1 MPQSARSEGAATR
14 HPDALEILG
23 MISTNYAS
31 ESHAPQGAQID
42 PSYTAAFALAH
53 EQAGFDR
60 VLIGYHSAAPDGFQV
75 AAYVAQRT
83 GRLGILLAHRPGVIQ
98 PTVAAR
104 QIATLDQFSGGRL
117 AVHIISGGSDAEQ
130 RRDGDFL
137 SKDERYA
144 RTDDYL
150 NVIKKTWAE
159 TTPFDHDGPYYQ
171 VRDSFSAV
179 KPVQQ
184 PHVPIFFGGASDA
197 AVRVAG
203 RHAETYAFF
212 GETLVQTAEIIGRVR
227 ASAAAHGR
235 PAPRF
240 SVSFRPILG
249 HTEDAAWARAER
261 ILADAQAIKDAGASI
276 FRRAATQSEGARRLL
291 EAAAGGKVR
300 DKRLWTEIA
309 TLTGAPGN
317 TTALVGT
324 PGQVV
329 DALLD
334 YYDLG
339 VRTFLFR
346 GFDPLEDAIG
356 YGRHLLPLL
365 RETVAERG
373 RPALV
378 AAE

>member
-1 MPQSARSEGAATR
+1 MSQ

-23 MISTNYAS
+23 MISTQYAS
-31 ESHAPQGAQID
+31 ETHVPQGPQID

-60 VLIGYHSAAPDGFQV
+60 ILIGYHSAAPDGFQV
-75 AAYVAQRT
+75 AAYVAQQTR
-83 GRLGILLAHRPGVIQ
+83 RLKILLAHRPGVVQ

-104 QIATLDQFSGGRL
+104 QLATLDQFSGGRL

-130 RRDGDFL
+130 QRDGDFL
-137 SKDERYA
+137 TKDERYA

-150 NVIKKTWAE
+150 DVVKKTWTE
-159 TTPFDHDGPYYQ
+159 TAPFDHDGPYYR

-179 KPVQQ
+179 KPLQQ
-184 PHVPIFFGGASDA
+184 PHVPIFFGGASEA
-197 AVRVAG
+197 ALRVAG

-212 GETLVQTAEIIGRVR
+212 GETLAQTREIIDRVR

-235 PAPRF
+235 PTPRF

-249 HTEDAAWARAER
+249 RTEEDAWARAER
-261 ILADAQAIKDAGASI
+261 ILAEAQAIKETGTSI
-276 FRRAATQSEGARRLL
+276 FRRAATQAEGARRLL
-291 EAAAGGKVR
+291 ETAAGGRVR

-309 TLTGAPGN
+309 KLTGAPGN
-317 TTALVGT
+317 TTSLVGT
-324 PGQVV
+324 AGQVV

-346 GFDPLEDAIG
+346 GFDPLEDTID

-365 RETVAERG
+365 REAVADRS
-373 RPALV
+373 RPALA

>member
-1 MPQSARSEGAATR
+1 MSH

-31 ESHAPQGAQID
+31 ETHAPTGPQID

-60 VLIGYHSAAPDGFQV
+60 ILIGYHSAAPDGFQV
-75 AAYVAQRT
+75 AAYVAQHT
-83 GRLGILLAHRPGVIQ
+83 TRLKILLAHRPGVIQ

-104 QIATLDQFSGGRL
+104 QLATLDQFSGGRL

-130 RRDGDFL
+130 QRDGDFL
-137 SKDERYA
+137 TKDERYA

-150 NVIKKTWAE
+150 DVVKKTWTE
-159 TTPFDHDGPYYQ
+159 TIPFDHDGPYYQ
-171 VRDSFSAV
+171 VRDSVSGV
-179 KPVQQ
+179 KPLQK
-184 PHVPIFFGGASDA
+184 PHIPIFFGGASNA

-212 GETLVQTAEIIGRVR
+212 GETLEQTAEIIGRVR
-227 ASAAAHGR
+227 ASAAANGR

-249 HTEDAAWARAER
+249 RTEAEAWSRAEH
-261 ILADAQAIKDAGASI
+261 ILAEATAIKDGGASL
-276 FRRAATQSEGARRLL
+276 FRRGGTQSEGARRLL
-291 EAAAGGKVR
+291 ETAAGGKVR

-309 TLTGAPGN
+309 ELTGAPGN
-317 TTALVGT
+317 STSLVGT
-324 PGQVV
+324 GDQVV
-329 DALLD
+329 EALLD

-339 VRTFLFR
+339 IRTFLFR
-346 GFDPLEDAIG
+346 GFDPLEDAID
-356 YGRHLLPLL
+356 YGRNLLPKL
-365 RETVAERG
+365 RAAVAEREQ
-373 RPALV
+373 PLAV

>member
-1 MPQSARSEGAATR
+1 MSQN
-14 HPDALEILG
+14 PDQLEILG

-31 ESHAPQGAQID
+31 ETHAPQGLQID

-60 VLIGYHSAAPDGFQV
+60 ILIGYHSAAPDGFQV
-75 AAYVAQRT
+75 AAYVVQAT
-83 GRLGILLAHRPGVIQ
+83 TKLKILLAHRPGVIQ

-104 QIATLDQFSGGRL
+104 QIATLDHFSGGRL

-130 RRDGDFL
+130 QRDGDFL
-137 SKDERYA
+137 TKDERYA

-150 NVIKKTWAE
+150 NVIKKSWTSPA
-159 TTPFDHDGPYYQ
+159 PFDHDGPYYR
-171 VRDSFSAV
+171 VRDSFSTV
-179 KPVQQ
+179 RPLQQ

-212 GETLVQTAEIIGRVR
+212 GETLEQTGEIIARVR
-227 ASAAAHGR
+227 ASAAEHGR
-235 PAPRF
+235 STPRF

-249 HTEDAAWARAER
+249 RTEAEAWERAKR
-261 ILADAQAIKDAGASI
+261 ILSDAQAIKDTGTSI
-276 FRRAATQSEGARRLL
+276 FRRGEIQSEGSRRLL
-291 EAAAGGKVR
+291 ETASGGKVR

-309 TLTGAPGN
+309 KLTGAPGN
-317 TTALVGT
+317 TTSLVGT
-324 PGQVV
+324 PDQVV

-346 GFDPLEDAIG
+346 GFDPLEDAID
-356 YGRHLLPLL
+356 YGRNLLPRL
-365 RETVAERG
+365 RAAVAEREH
-373 RPALV
+373 PLAV

>member
-1 MPQSARSEGAATR
+1 MSQ
-14 HPDALEILG
+14 HPDTLEILG

-31 ESHAPQGAQID
+31 EIHPPQGPQID

-60 VLIGYHSAAPDGFQV
+60 ILIGYHSAAPDGFQV
-75 AAYVAQRT
+75 AAYVAQAT
-83 GRLGILLAHRPGVIQ
+83 TKLKILLAHRPGVIQ

-130 RRDGDFL
+130 QRDGDFMT
-137 SKDERYA
+137 KDERYA

-150 NVIKKTWAE
+150 DLVKKTW
-159 TTPFDHDGPYYQ
+159 TSTGPFDHDGPFYK
-171 VRDSFSAV
+171 VRDSFS
-179 KPVQQ
+179 PIRSQQQ

-197 AVRVAG
+197 AIRVAG

-212 GETLVQTAEIIGRVR
+212 GETLEQTRESIARVR
-227 ASAAAHGR
+227 ASAAEHGR

-249 HTEDAAWARAER
+249 RTEEAAWDRAER
-261 ILADAQAIKDAGASI
+261 ILAEAQAIKDAGASP
-276 FRRAATQSEGARRLL
+276 FRRVTMESEGSRRLL
-291 EAAAGGKVR
+291 ETAAGGKVR

-309 TLTGAPGN
+309 KLTGAPGN
-317 TTALVGT
+317 STSLVGT
-324 PGQVV
+324 PDQVV

-339 VRTFLFR
+339 IRTFLFR
-346 GFDPLEDAIG
+346 GFDPLEDAID
-356 YGRHLLPLL
+356 YGRNLLPRL
-365 RETVAERG
+365 RAAVVEREH
-373 RPALV
+373 PLAV

>member
-1 MPQSARSEGAATR
+1 MSQ
-14 HPDALEILG
+14 HPDELEILG
-23 MISTNYAS
+23 MISTSYAS
-31 ESHAPQGAQID
+31 ETHVPKGAPID
-42 PSYTAAFALAH
+42 LSYTAAFALAH

-60 VLIGYHSAAPDGFQV
+60 ILIGYHSAAPDGFQV
-75 AAYVAQRT
+75 AAYVAQHT
-83 GRLGILLAHRPGVIQ
+83 TRLRILLAHRPGVIQ

-104 QIATLDQFSGGRL
+104 QIATLDHFSGGRL

-130 RRDGDFL
+130 QRDGDFL
-137 SKDERYA
+137 TKDERYA

-150 NVIKKTWAE
+150 DVVKKTWTSAA
-159 TTPFDHDGPYYQ
+159 PFDHDGPYYK
-171 VRDSFSAV
+171 VRDSFAAI

-197 AVRVAG
+197 AVRVSG

-212 GETLVQTAEIIGRVR
+212 GETLEQTAEIISRVR
-227 ASAAAHGR
+227 ASAAEHGR

-249 HTEDAAWARAER
+249 RTEAEAWDRAER
-261 ILADAQAIKDAGASI
+261 ILSEAQAIKDAGASI
-276 FRRAATQSEGARRLL
+276 FTRFSTQSEGARRLL
-291 EAAAGGKVR
+291 ETASGGKVR

-309 TLTGAPGN
+309 KLTGAPGN
-317 TTALVGT
+317 TTSLVGT
-324 PGQVV
+324 PDQVI

-346 GFDPLEDAIG
+346 GFDPLEDAID
-356 YGRHLLPLL
+356 YGRHLLPRL
-365 RETVAERG
+365 REAVAERSS
-373 RPALV
+373 PLLV

>member
-1 MPQSARSEGAATR
+1 MSQ

-23 MISTNYAS
+23 MISTSYAS
-31 ESHAPQGAQID
+31 ETHAHSGPVID

-60 VLIGYHSAAPDGFQV
+60 ILIGYHSAAPDGFQV
-75 AAYVAQRT
+75 AAYVAQATTRIK
-83 GRLGILLAHRPGVIQ
+83 ILLAHRPGVTQ

-130 RRDGDFL
+130 QRDGDFL
-137 SKDERYA
+137 TKDERYA

-150 NVIKKTWAE
+150 DVIKKSWTSPK
-159 TTPFDHDGPYYQ
+159 PFDHDGPYYQ

-179 KPVQQ
+179 RPVQQ

-203 RHAETYAFF
+203 RHAETYALF
-212 GETLVQTAEIIGRVR
+212 GETLEQTKEVIFQVR
-227 ASAAAHGR
+227 ASAAKNGR

-249 HTEDAAWARAER
+249 RSEGEAWDRAER
-261 ILADAQAIKDAGASI
+261 ILAEAQVVKDAGASI
-276 FRRAATQSEGARRLL
+276 FARASTQSEGARRLL
-291 EAAAGGKVR
+291 ETAAGGKVR

-309 TLTGAPGN
+309 KLTGAPGN
-317 TTALVGT
+317 TTSLVGT
-324 PGQVV
+324 PDQVV

-346 GFDPLEDAIG
+346 GFDPLEDTID
-356 YGRHLLPLL
+356 YGRNLLPRL
-365 RETVAERG
+365 RAAVLG
-373 RPALV
+373 REQPLAV